1 MKKKAKEM
9 KKYEVTLYYHTNI
22 TVEVMASSE
31 EEAIENAYSEAGKNE
46 YDKMLLDNLQ
56 SDDSPDVEEVAEE
69 TKYEDTSSPY
79 NPSVEEMIDWRR

>member
-31 EEAIENAYSEAGKNE
+31 EEAIENAYSEADNPKYNE
-46 YDKMLLDNLQ
+46 EILANMYE
-56 SDDSPDVEEVAEE
+56 DDSPDVEEA
-69 TKYEDTSSPY
+69 D
-79 NPSVEEMIDWRR
+79 